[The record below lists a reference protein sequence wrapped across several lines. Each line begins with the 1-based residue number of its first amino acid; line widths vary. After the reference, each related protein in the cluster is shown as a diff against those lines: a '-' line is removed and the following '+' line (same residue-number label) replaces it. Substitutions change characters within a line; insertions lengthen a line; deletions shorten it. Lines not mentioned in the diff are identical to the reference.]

1 MGADCQH
8 LLAHH
13 QGILSVD
20 QPGHKYYI
28 PQLPY
33 YLCFHVNGFISTTEG
48 TVLRP
53 LSDIEH
59 TPV

>member
-8 LLAHH
+8 PLAHH

-28 PQLPY
+28 PQPPS
-33 YLCFHVNGFISTTEG
+33 YLCCHVNGFISTTEG
-48 TVLRP
+48 TVMRS
-53 LSDIEH
+53 LSDTEH
-59 TPV
+59 APV